1 MQEESAARG
10 VGHAVAKMDRR
21 LPLRELQD
29 LNEFGRLQALHEAA
43 VECLFVGELDT
54 LTPGMRALA
63 VLFAVVGDIDN
74 GGFEACMYGVS
85 GDWIGEAIVA
95 ARLVGADAHAAVL
108 SRFVDVA
115 LGGDGT
121 LTAEE
126 RAERLEAMSEGEAAA
141 LERLDDEFYALP
153 PIDQALTKYV
163 DDHLSEFVRD

>member
-1 MQEESAARG
+1 MQEESAARV
-10 VGHAVAKMDRR
+10 VGHAVAMMDRR

-95 ARLVGADAHAAVL
+95 ARLVGADAHGAAL

-115 LGGDGT
+115 LGGDG
-121 LTAEE
+121 AADE
-126 RAERLEAMSEGEAAA
+126 REERLEAMSEGEAAA